1 MTAVP
6 TAVPGA
12 GATTRQPLPAPGLDD
27 LTALLDR
34 GGAVVLSGAGLS
46 TDSGIPDYR
55 GATGSLRRHT
65 PMTYQTFTRD
75 PRGRHRYWARSFVGW
90 RQIRDARPNDGHRAV
105 AALQRAGAVG
115 PVITQNVDGLHQ
127 AGGAVDVLEL
137 HGGLDRTVCLSCR
150 HVAGRAELDERLQ
163 AANPG
168 FGPRVDEVNPDGDAE
183 LPDEVLDGFVMV
195 DCLACGDG
203 PLKPDVVFFGETVPR
218 DRVDR
223 CFAHVERAG
232 SLLVLGSSLTVMS
245 GYRFVLR
252 AAKLGI
258 PVAIVNVGPT
268 RGDAK
273 ADVRVD
279 APLGSV
285 LPELARRLAA

>member
-1 MTAVP
+1 M
-6 TAVPGA
+6 
-12 GATTRQPLPAPGLDD
+12 
-27 LTALLDR
+27 
-34 GGAVVLSGAGLS
+34 
-46 TDSGIPDYR
+46 
-55 GATGSLRRHT
+55 
-65 PMTYQTFTRD
+65 
-75 PRGRHRYWARSFVGW
+75 
-90 RQIRDARPNDGHRAV
+90 
-105 AALQRAGAVG
+105 
-115 PVITQNVDGLHQ
+115 
-127 AGGAVDVLEL
+127 
-137 HGGLDRTVCLSCR
+137 
-150 HVAGRAELDERLQ
+150 
-163 AANPG
+163 
-168 FGPRVDEVNPDGDAE
+168 
-183 LPDEVLDGFVMV
+183 
-195 DCLACGDG
+195 
-203 PLKPDVVFFGETVPR
+203 PR

>member
-6 TAVPGA
+6 
-12 GATTRQPLPAPGLDD
+12 ATRPLPGPEADQASLDGLAE
-27 LTALLDR
+27 LVAR
-34 GGAVVLSGAGLS
+34 GGVVVLSGAGLS

-90 RQIRDARPNDGHRAV
+90 RQIAAASPNDGHRAV
-105 AALQRAGAVG
+105 ARLQAAGLLG
-115 PVITQNVDGLHQ
+115 GLITQNVDGLHQ
-127 AGGAVDVLEL
+127 AGGARDVVEL
-137 HGGLDRTVCLSCR
+137 HGGLDRTICLACGD
-150 HVAGRAELDERLQ
+150 VAGRAELDERLR
-163 AANPG
+163 AANPD

-195 DCLACGDG
+195 DCLACGGG

-218 DRVDR
+218 DRVDH
-223 CFAHVERAG
+223 CFDLVERARG
-232 SLLVLGSSLTVMS
+232 LLVLGSSLAVMS

-258 PVAIVNVGPT
+258 PVGIVTLGPT

-279 APLGSV
+279 APLGVV
-285 LPELARRLAA
+285 LPELAGRLAG